1 MKQLVTFLFVICFAL
16 TVSGQSKKNQEVD
29 IVSHQVQLGESVRLI
44 SKKYLVDPA
53 EIYKLNKFAVN
64 GVSQGMVLQIPVPRK
79 EVKYVP
85 EPEPQTTET
94 NQAPQETQPVAVD
107 EKAVEKPAEP
117 KPTSRSRAK
126 QAVTPIEKTTTAET
140 THTVAAKETL
150 YSLSRQ
156 YGVSVD
162 AIKESNP
169 EAGKGLKVGQVIR
182 IPAAGNTGNNAPAA
196 QTAVQTAT
204 VVETAKQTETPK
216 TDFNTSEQGKQT
228 TSTASESAIS
238 HTVAP
243 KETLYSLS
251 KKYNITVDE
260 IKQQNAA
267 VLQRGLQVGQ
277 VLTIRKN

>member
-1 MKQLVTFLFVICFAL
+1 MKQLVTFLFVVCFAL

-64 GVSQGMVLQIPVPRK
+64 GVSEGMVLQIPVPRK

-85 EPEPQTTET
+85 EPEPQATET
-94 NQAPQETQPVAVD
+94 NQNTQETQPVAVE
-107 EKAVEKPAEP
+107 EKAVEKPAEA

-126 QAVTPIEKTTTAET
+126 QAAAIVEKKNTAET

-169 EAGKGLKVGQVIR
+169 EASKGLKVGQVIR
-182 IPAAGNTGNNAPAA
+182 IPAGGNGATNSAA
-196 QTAVQTAT
+196 AVNQNTTETTT
-204 VVETAKQTETPK
+204 VAETPK
-216 TDFNTSEQGKQT
+216 ETQKAEPAFVSEG
-228 TSTASESAIS
+228 AVM

-251 KKYNITVDE
+251 KKYNVTVDE

-277 VLTIRKN
+277 VLTISKN

>member
-1 MKQLVTFLFVICFAL
+1 MKQLVTFLFVVCFAL

-64 GVSQGMVLQIPVPRK
+64 GVSEGMVLQIPVPRK

-85 EPEPQTTET
+85 EPESQATET
-94 NQAPQETQPVAVD
+94 NQTPQETQQPVAVE
-107 EKAVEKPAEP
+107 EKAVEKPTEA

-126 QAVTPIEKTTTAET
+126 QAAAIVEKTTTAET

-182 IPAAGNTGNNAPAA
+182 IPAGANTESNAPVA
-196 QTAVQTAT
+196 QVA
-204 VVETAKQTETPK
+204 ETAKPAEALKTEL
-216 TDFNTSEQGKQT
+216 TS
-228 TSTASESAIS
+228 STSESAIS

-251 KKYNITVDE
+251 KKYNVTVDE